1 MSFKF
6 KHNANRVSI
15 NLSKYVGKKIIGVEA
30 AIDKFIDNT
39 KKDAKINISSNK
51 TVYQSKLI
59 NSFKKKVKKSK
70 GRGEWSLK
78 VDAVYGAFVE
88 FGTKGKFNADSRL
101 GNYPNKFKGMKGE
114 SGDVY
119 DRLKKYLISEGV
131 PENEVFIV
139 IKSML
144 KKGTKAYPFFFPAVF
159 KNKVT
164 LKKDLRR
171 VLKKRTK
178 R

>member
-6 KHNANRVSI
+6 KHNADKISI
-15 NLSKYVGKKIIGVEA
+15 DLSKYVGRKIIAVES
-30 AIDKFIDNT
+30 AIDKFIKNT
-39 KKDAKINISSNK
+39 EADAKRNISSNGSI
-51 TVYQSKLI
+51 YESKLI
-59 NSFKKKVKKSK
+59 NSFKKKVVKSK
-70 GRGEWSLK
+70 GKGEWSLK

>member
-6 KHNANRVSI
+6 KHNADRISI

-51 TVYQSKLI
+51 TVYQSKLK
-59 NSFKKKVKKSK
+59 NSLKKKVKKSK
-70 GRGEWSLK
+70 GKGEWSLK

-88 FGTKGKFNADSRL
+88 FGTKGKFDADSRL

-171 VLKKRTK
+171 ALKKKTK
-178 R
+178 V